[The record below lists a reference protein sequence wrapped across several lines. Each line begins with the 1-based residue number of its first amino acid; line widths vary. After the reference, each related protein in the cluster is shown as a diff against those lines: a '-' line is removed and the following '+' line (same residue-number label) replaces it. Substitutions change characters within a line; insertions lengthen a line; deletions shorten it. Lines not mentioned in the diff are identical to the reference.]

1 MLNISKAENANPHG
15 PERFKSFEKLGLSSA
30 NRLFRNFLLITL
42 AIFILMSFLP
52 WTQNIQATGKVTTLQ
67 PDQRPQRVQSM
78 IDGRIEDWYVLEGQ
92 RVKKGDTLVHI
103 SEMITEYFDPQL
115 IERTEL
121 QLNAKSEGIK
131 AYEDK
136 LAALQGKL
144 RNLEAEWAL
153 NRMEM
158 DNRLRQ
164 NEQRIQ
170 SKLAEMD
177 ARALDLE
184 IAREQLEREQ
194 KMFDK
199 GISSRLDLES
209 RRRAEQGANASW
221 VQVGNELEVLR
232 REQSNLE
239 LSAANVAN
247 DYGAQIA
254 TVRSSLATTRT
265 QRFDAEAELN
275 QLASRLENNRR
286 RREFHYILA
295 PQSGAVAQMLMA
307 GIGETVKAGQDIL
320 TIIPEQ
326 TQFAVELFIDPVDIP
341 LLSVGKEG
349 RFIFDGWPAFIFSG
363 WPGQSFGTFAGRVVA
378 IDNTVN
384 EAGKYRILIAE
395 NREKQPWPEALRMG
409 SGARGILL
417 LNTVPVWYEIWRR
430 LNGFPPDFYQEASF
444 KIQSQFKSP
453 IKSIA
458 K

>member
-42 AIFILMSFLP
+42 AIFIFMSFLP

-78 IDGRIEDWYVLEGQ
+78 IDGRVEDWYVLEGQ

-103 SEMITEYFDPQL
+103 SEMVTEYFDPQL

-121 QLNAKSEGIK
+121 QLSAKSEGIK

-153 NRMEM
+153 KRREM

-295 PQSGAVAQMLMA
+295 PQSGTVAQMLMA

-395 NREKQPWPEALRMG
+395 NREEQPWPEALRMG

>member
-1 MLNISKAENANPHG
+1 MLNISKVENANPHG

-42 AIFILMSFLP
+42 AIFIFMSFLP

-78 IDGRIEDWYVLEGQ
+78 IDGRVEDWYVLEGQ
-92 RVKKGDTLVHI
+92 RVNKGDTLVHI
-103 SEMITEYFDPQL
+103 SEMVTEYFDPQL

-121 QLNAKSEGIK
+121 QLSAKSEGIK

-153 NRMEM
+153 KRREM

-221 VQVGNELEVLR
+221 VQVSNELEVLR

-295 PQSGAVAQMLMA
+295 PQSGTVAQMLMA

-395 NREKQPWPEALRMG
+395 NREEQPWPEALRMG

>member
-153 NRMEM
+153 KRREM

-221 VQVGNELEVLR
+221 VQVSNELEVLR

-265 QRFDAEAELN
+265 QRFDTEAELN

-295 PQSGAVAQMLMA
+295 PQSGTVAQMLMA

-395 NREKQPWPEALRMG
+395 NREEQPWPEALRMG

>member
-42 AIFILMSFLP
+42 AIFIFMSFLP

-78 IDGRIEDWYVLEGQ
+78 IDGRVEDWYVLEGQ

-103 SEMITEYFDPQL
+103 SEMVTEYFDPQL
-115 IERTEL
+115 VERTEL
-121 QLNAKSEGIK
+121 QLSAKSEGIK

-153 NRMEM
+153 KRREM

-265 QRFDAEAELN
+265 HRFDAEAELN

-295 PQSGAVAQMLMA
+295 PQSGTVAQMLMA

-395 NREKQPWPEALRMG
+395 NREEQPWPEALRMG

>member
-153 NRMEM
+153 KRREM

-221 VQVGNELEVLR
+221 VQVSNELEVLR
-232 REQSNLE
+232 REQ
-239 LSAANVAN
+239 
-247 DYGAQIA
+247 
-254 TVRSSLATTRT
+254 
-265 QRFDAEAELN
+265 
-275 QLASRLENNRR
+275 
-286 RREFHYILA
+286 
-295 PQSGAVAQMLMA
+295 
-307 GIGETVKAGQDIL
+307 
-320 TIIPEQ
+320 
-326 TQFAVELFIDPVDIP
+326 
-341 LLSVGKEG
+341 
-349 RFIFDGWPAFIFSG
+349 
-363 WPGQSFGTFAGRVVA
+363 
-378 IDNTVN
+378 
-384 EAGKYRILIAE
+384 
-395 NREKQPWPEALRMG
+395 
-409 SGARGILL
+409 
-417 LNTVPVWYEIWRR
+417 
-430 LNGFPPDFYQEASF
+430 
-444 KIQSQFKSP
+444 
-453 IKSIA
+453 
-458 K
+458 

>member
-42 AIFILMSFLP
+42 AIFIFMSFLP

-78 IDGRIEDWYVLEGQ
+78 IDGRVEDWYVLEGQ

-103 SEMITEYFDPQL
+103 SEMVTEYFDPQL
-115 IERTEL
+115 VERTEL
-121 QLNAKSEGIK
+121 QLSAKSEGIK

-153 NRMEM
+153 KRREM

-295 PQSGAVAQMLMA
+295 PQSGTVAQMLMA

-395 NREKQPWPEALRMG
+395 NREEQPWPEALRTG

>member
-42 AIFILMSFLP
+42 AIFIFMSFLP

-78 IDGRIEDWYVLEGQ
+78 IDGRVEDWYVLEGQ

-103 SEMITEYFDPQL
+103 SEMVTEYFDPQL

-121 QLNAKSEGIK
+121 QLSAKSEGIN

-153 NRMEM
+153 KRREM

-295 PQSGAVAQMLMA
+295 PQSGTVAQMLMA

-395 NREKQPWPEALRMG
+395 NREEQPWPEALRMG

>member
-78 IDGRIEDWYVLEGQ
+78 IDGRVEDWYVLEGQ

-103 SEMITEYFDPQL
+103 SEMVTEYFDPQL

-121 QLNAKSEGIK
+121 QLSAKSEGIK

-153 NRMEM
+153 KRREM

-295 PQSGAVAQMLMA
+295 PQSGTVAQMLMA

-395 NREKQPWPEALRMG
+395 NRKEQPWPEALRMG

>member
-42 AIFILMSFLP
+42 AIFIFMSFLP

-78 IDGRIEDWYVLEGQ
+78 IDGRVEDWYVLEGQ

-103 SEMITEYFDPQL
+103 SEMVTEYFDPQL
-115 IERTEL
+115 VERTEL
-121 QLNAKSEGIK
+121 QLSAKSEGIK

-153 NRMEM
+153 KRREM

-295 PQSGAVAQMLMA
+295 PQSGTVAQMLMA

-395 NREKQPWPEALRMG
+395 NREEQPWPEALRMG

>member
-153 NRMEM
+153 KRREM

-221 VQVGNELEVLR
+221 VQVSNELEVLR

-295 PQSGAVAQMLMA
+295 PQSGTVAQMLMA

-395 NREKQPWPEALRMG
+395 NREAQPWPEALRMG